1 MLWGSKMKE
10 RRQKKSIL
18 AAIYATYLCYHE
30 LGKAHDIPKTFIKW
44 NIVI

>member
-1 MLWGSKMKE
+1 MLGG
-10 RRQKKSIL
+10 
-18 AAIYATYLCYHE
+18 YLRNTSYHE